1 MPIPR
6 GCLSKS
12 DFSRDFQSADHT
24 AFFGT
29 PEPEPVRESSKKI
42 IIKFSPFLRFYS
54 LLQGVDEVVKPLLSF
69 PSLDNRTLV
78 DQQLTFRVVHLFI
91 LGRFLSFVTTGPFRN
106 HQKVPLMSALT
117 VTLWRPSV

>member
-29 PEPEPVRESSKKI
+29 PEPELVRESSKGI
-42 IIKFSPFLRFYS
+42 PIPIPLSSPFLSFYS

-69 PSLDNRTLV
+69 PSLDNRTLI

-91 LGRFLSFVTTGPFRN
+91 WEDP
-106 HQKVPLMSALT
+106 
-117 VTLWRPSV
+117 

>member
-1 MPIPR
+1 MLIPR

-29 PEPEPVRESSKKI
+29 PEPETSSRLPKKF
-42 IIKFSPFLRFYS
+42 KFQSPLFPPFLRCYS

-78 DQQLTFRVVHLFI
+78 DQQLTFRVVPLFI
-91 LGRFLSFVTTGPFRN
+91 WEGP
-106 HQKVPLMSALT
+106 
-117 VTLWRPSV
+117 

>member
-6 GCLSKS
+6 GCLLKS

-29 PEPEPVRESSKKI
+29 PEPELVRESSKKPPF
-42 IIKFSPFLRFYS
+42 FSPFLSFYS

-78 DQQLTFRVVHLFI
+78 DQQLTFRVVHLLF
-91 LGRFLSFVTTGPFRN
+91 GEGS
-106 HQKVPLMSALT
+106 
-117 VTLWRPSV
+117 

>member
-12 DFSRDFQSADHT
+12 DFSRDFQSADQT
-24 AFFGT
+24 AFYGT
-29 PEPEPVRESSKKI
+29 PEPETSSRLPKTFKFQSPF
-42 IIKFSPFLRFYS
+42 FSPFLSFYS

-78 DQQLTFRVVHLFI
+78 DQQLTFRMVHLLFWEA
-91 LGRFLSFVTTGPFRN
+91 P
-106 HQKVPLMSALT
+106 
-117 VTLWRPSV
+117 

>member
-29 PEPEPVRESSKKI
+29 PEPELVRESSKGI
-42 IIKFSPFLRFYS
+42 QIPINPLFFSPFLSFYS

-69 PSLDNRTLV
+69 PSLDNSTLI

-91 LGRFLSFVTTGPFRN
+91 WEDP
-106 HQKVPLMSALT
+106 
-117 VTLWRPSV
+117 